1 MTKLVAF
8 APTSAPELTEYV
20 KNQLESIAE
29 SFPDLEIEQSNELD
43 SRLQYAWYP
52 NRFPA
57 FIIFVEPGVRLA
69 ALHSKIGNDELISWI
84 NSNLR

>member
-1 MTKLVAF
+1 MTKIVAF
-8 APTSAPELTEYV
+8 TPTASVGLTAYV
-20 KNQLESIAE
+20 ANQLQAISEI
-29 SFPDLEIEQSNELD
+29 FPDIEFEQTNELD
-43 SRLQYAWYP
+43 SRIQYAWYP

-69 ALHSKIGNDELISWI
+69 ALHAKVGNDELVSWI